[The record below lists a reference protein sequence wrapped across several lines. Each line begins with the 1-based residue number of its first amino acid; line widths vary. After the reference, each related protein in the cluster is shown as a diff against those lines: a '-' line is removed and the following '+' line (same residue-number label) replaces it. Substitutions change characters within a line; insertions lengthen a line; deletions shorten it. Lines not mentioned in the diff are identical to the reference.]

1 MMTGVRGEVRG
12 DLGCFEIGW
21 NGFLKA
27 DLQRMLVLRE
37 GDAHEKGV
45 LRRQLSRAGLHPVQ
59 EVEVDRAPFGRV
71 DTVLYSER
79 QRQASEGQK
88 QASEGQGQA
97 LGQGQGQGCCARKGL
112 LTQSLA
118 TNCFGVKC
126 AAAGILWHERVPSLW
141 FRVPPNC
148 LYCFCFCISVW
159 SVCRQISL
167 LFCRCL
173 LGSSRVIQ
181 GRRGDRTPQA
191 KQDHL
196 VTDTKNH

>member
-27 DLQRMLVLRE
+27 NLQRMLVLRE

-45 LRRQLSRAGLHPVQ
+45 LRRLLSRAGLHPVQ

-126 AAAGILWHERVPSLW
+126 AAAGLAYYGTSE
-141 FRVPPNC
+141 C
-148 LYCFCFCISVW
+148 LPCG
-159 SVCRQISL
+159 SVCRQIACIA
-167 LFCRCL
+167 FVFVFPCGPCAAKFRC
-173 LGSSRVIQ
+173 SSVAVSWAVPALYRVAAAI
-181 GRRGDRTPQA
+181 GRLKRNR
-191 KQDHL
+191 
-196 VTDTKNH
+196 NIS